1 MDRGCQRTC
10 STLSH
15 FLRRDREDVQHLD
28 HYLYYDVRHRVCR
41 RHGGISLEAFE
52 EVLDAFEE
60 IDERILTRFNVLSR
74 LRYTLL

>member
-52 EVLDAFEE
+52 EVLHVLEE